1 MAKSSSS
8 SSSSSTLHSAIQSPS
23 TPIIIN
29 PVDAPTSHS
38 HSDIHLVRASDP
50 HAFDENSY
58 NLGDIP
64 MQFAKARCCDV
75 FIGSCAVSP
84 WETRFVKWLRTELKM
99 QGFSC
104 SLSDRSRLG
113 DAHSLVVARAAMDA
127 AAVGMVVLTPKA
139 FSNPYSVEELRVFLE
154 SGKLI
159 PIFLGLTQSEC
170 LPRDIVEK
178 RGDLWKKQGGLCWT
192 SYGGIEKEWMEVIN
206 GLSRVDVKLE
216 VKEDNMRSC
225 ILAAVRILGTMLG
238 RRSTI
243 ERVKRWV
250 EFAGEEFPFPR
261 NASFVGRK
269 KELLELESLLFGH
282 GRGRGEDEVVRSSD
296 QNPSMIGERGEK
308 IPEDVARKGK
318 EPAVYLGSD
327 DDDDDDH
334 EIGLQGNWQR
344 RMKSSILQFRNGLAL
359 VTGDSGIGKTEL
371 LLEFAY
377 RFSQRY
383 KMVLW
388 VGGEAR
394 YIRRNY
400 MKLLP
405 LLGVD
410 VDVVAE
416 NELSLGKQGG
426 GPKSFVDMEEEAIG
440 KVRRELMRDIPFLLV
455 IDNLE
460 REEDWWDGRNVMEL
474 LPRLG
479 GETHV
484 LISTCLPHA
493 LNIRPQ
499 KLLHLSS
506 CEAMSLMRGSLG
518 DLPVEDVDALRAFE
532 EKLGRLPLALGLVGA
547 VLAELQIS
555 PCKLLDKINGMPHRQ
570 LARSGNKEEL
580 VLWRNTFLVRLLN
593 LCFSIFDQTEKPK
606 KLGLRMIQSSSWFS
620 PAPVPVSMLALAGKE
635 ISEGNLGS
643 LLWKKC
649 RLRFACM
656 CMRQSNNVKSSEDEL
671 ADIMVRLRIARSC
684 TKVGCIYVHDII
696 KLYARNTDNANNA
709 RDVVQAIS
717 TEGSIQE
724 HSDHAWAACFLLFK
738 FGNNP
743 SIVDLSV
750 QGMVSFVKR
759 IVLPLAMQDL
769 KAFSQFTCVLELL
782 RVATEALETME
793 DLFLSDGDSSSS
805 KSPVQFD
812 PRLYNEF
819 AHLRA
824 TLLELRAKLMIRGGL
839 YDIAEQLCRTSLNIK
854 EVICGWEHLET
865 QATRQMMEKLIRPQ
879 SNF

>member
-1 MAKSSSS
+1 MAKFSS
-8 SSSSSTLHSAIQSPS
+8 SSSSSTFHSTIQSPS
-23 TPIIIN
+23 TTLIIN
-29 PVDAPTSHS
+29 PTNAPTSHS
-38 HSDIHLVRASDP
+38 HRHSD
-50 HAFDENSY
+50 EK
-58 NLGDIP
+58 NLGDIS
-64 MQFAKARCCDV
+64 MQFGKARCCDV
-75 FIGSCAVSP
+75 FIGSSLIVP
-84 WETRFVKWLRTELKM
+84 WEMHFVKWLRAELKM

-104 SLSDRSRLG
+104 SLSDRSRLR
-113 DAHSLVVARAAMDA
+113 DARSLAVARATMDA
-127 AAVGMVVLTPKA
+127 TAVGMVVVTTRA
-139 FSNPYSVEELRVFLE
+139 FSNPYSVEELQVFLD

-170 LPRDIVEK
+170 LPRDIMERRGNLWEK
-178 RGDLWKKQGGLCWT
+178 HGGPCWT

-225 ILAAVRILGTMLG
+225 ILVAVRILGTILG
-238 RRSTI
+238 RKSTV
-243 ERVKRWV
+243 ERVRRWV
-250 EFAGEEFPFPR
+250 EFAEEEFPFPR
-261 NASFVGRK
+261 NTSFVGRE
-269 KELLELESLLFGH
+269 KELLELESLLFGD
-282 GRGRGEDEVVRSSD
+282 GRGKGEDEIMKTSSD
-296 QNPSMIGERGEK
+296 QNPSLSRLTEERVVGEISEVV
-308 IPEDVARKGK
+308 PRKGK
-318 EPAVYLGSD
+318 EPAVWQDFDGD
-327 DDDDDDH
+327 DDDDDNDKI
-334 EIGLQGNWQR
+334 E
-344 RMKSSILQFRNGLAL
+344 LQFRNGIAL

-410 VDVVAE
+410 IDVVTE

-426 GPKSFVDMEEEAIG
+426 GTKIFTDMEGEAIR

-460 REEDWWDGRNVMEL
+460 KEEDWWDGRNVMEL

-484 LISTCLPHA
+484 LISTRLPHA

-506 CEAMSLMRGSLG
+506 SDAMLLMRGSLV
-518 DLPVEDVDALRAFE
+518 DLPVEDINALRAIE

-555 PCKLLDKINGMPHRQ
+555 PCKLLDKINGMPYRQ
-570 LARSGNKEEL
+570 LPRSSNKEDL
-580 VLWRNTFLVRLLN
+580 MLRRNPFIVRLLDF
-593 LCFSIFDQTEKPK
+593 CFSIFYQTEKPK
-606 KLGLRMIQSSSWFS
+606 KLPLRMIQSSSWFA
-620 PAPVPVSMLALAGKE
+620 PAPFPVSMLALAGKD
-635 ISEGNLGS
+635 ISEGSLGS
-643 LLWKKC
+643 LLWKIC
-649 RLRFACM
+649 RRRFTCM
-656 CMRQSNNVKSSEDEL
+656 CMRQLNNVKSSEDHEL

-684 TKVGCIYVHDII
+684 TKIGCIYVHDII

-709 RDVVQAIS
+709 HAVVQAIS

-724 HSDHAWAACFLLFK
+724 HSDHAWAACFLVFK
-738 FGNNP
+738 FGNTP
-743 SIVDLSV
+743 SVVDLSV
-750 QGMVSFVKR
+750 QGMVSFIKR

-769 KAFSQFTCVLELL
+769 RAFSQFTCVLELL

-793 DLFLSDGDSSSS
+793 DLFLSNDDSSSN

-812 PRLYNEF
+812 PHLYNEF

-824 TLLELRAKLMIRGGL
+824 TLLESRAKLMIRGGL
-839 YDIAEQLCRTSLNIK
+839 YDIAEQLCRTTLNIK
-854 EVICGWEHLET
+854 EVMCGWEHPET
-865 QATRQMMEKLIRPQ
+865 QATRQMMEKLIRLQ